1 MPFQTVVRSQPAPAV
16 AGDFASGNPRSAV
29 LTQDGEG
36 FVAGA
41 GGVTVGR
48 FAWLSSGLRRKLFS
62 YGIGIPAGFI
72 HREQQALI
80 TGFYDLYGSNVPE
93 GFPVTVMN
101 GGDFWAKN
109 DGSGAAVPGQKVFA
123 QYADGKAVTAAAGAT
138 IANASVTASVAA
150 STFSVTAS
158 IADNTMTVTAVGS
171 GTVVPGA
178 TISGTNVV
186 SGTTVT
192 RQISGTTG
200 GIGVYSVSTA
210 QTVASTTVSGT
221 YGTMTVTA
229 VASGTLAIGQVLAGA
244 NVTAAS
250 FITAYGTGT
259 GGTGTYIVSPTQTA
273 ASATVT
279 ATGAVETKW
288 YVASNA
294 LAGELFKMTS
304 TAP

>member
-1 MPFQTVVRSQPAPAV
+1 MPFQTQVNANPAPAV

-29 LTQDGEG
+29 LTPDGLG
-36 FVAGA
+36 HVAGA
-41 GGVTVGR
+41 SGVTVAR
-48 FAWLSSGLRRKLFS
+48 FAWVSGLRRQAFS
-62 YGIGIPAGFI
+62 FGTGLPAGFI

-80 TGFYDLYGSNVPE
+80 TAFFDDFSSVVPA
-93 GFPVTVMN
+93 GLPVTLMN

-109 DGSGAAVPGQKVFA
+109 DGSSAAVPGQKVFA
-123 QYADGKAVTAAAGAT
+123 RYADGAIVTAAAGAT
-138 IANASVTASVAA
+138 IANASVTASIAA

-158 IADNTMTVTAVGS
+158 IVDNVMTVTAVGS
-171 GTVVPGA
+171 GTVVAGA

-186 SGTTVT
+186 SGTTVA
-192 RQISGTTG
+192 RQLSGTTG
-200 GIGVYSVSTA
+200 GIGTYSVSIA

-229 VASGTLAIGQVLAGA
+229 VGSGTLAIGQVLAGA

-250 FITAYGTGT
+250 FITGYGTGS

-279 ATGAVETKW
+279 ATGAIETKW

-294 LAGELFKMTS
+294 LAGELVKITS

>member
-1 MPFQTVVRSQPAPAV
+1 MPFQTTVNANPAPAV

-29 LTQDGEG
+29 MTQDGLG
-36 FVAGA
+36 FVAGL

-48 FAWLSSGLRRKLFS
+48 FAWLSSGLRRQAFS
-62 YGIGIPAGFI
+62 FGIGAPAGFV

-80 TGFYDLYGSNVPE
+80 TGFYDLYGSNIPA
-93 GFPVTVMN
+93 GFPLTLMN
-101 GGDFWAKN
+101 GGDYWAKN
-109 DGSGAAVPGQKVFA
+109 DGSAAAVPGQKVFA
-123 QYADGKAVTAAAGAT
+123 RYADGAIVTAAAGAT
-138 IANASVTASVAA
+138 VANASVTASVAA

-158 IADNTMTVTAVGS
+158 IVDNVMTVTAVGS
-171 GTVVPGA
+171 GTVVAGA

-186 SGTTVT
+186 SGTTVA
-192 RQISGTTG
+192 RQLTGTTG
-200 GIGVYSVSTA
+200 GVGTYSVSIA

-229 VASGTLAIGQVLAGA
+229 VASGTLAIGQVLGGA

-250 FITAYGTGT
+250 FITAFGTGT

-279 ATGAVETKW
+279 ATGAVETKF
-288 YVASNA
+288 YVASHA
-294 LAGELFKMTS
+294 LAGELVKITS